1 MDLEWVKFLLS
12 FARTHSYIRAG
23 KIRFSGEQKSAPEHK
38 FRRMLCASYIQC
50 FSFSDSIITLDNTW
64 HAWGGGG
71 AGAVKIFSKVFA
83 GEGGPKFLFWWGI
96 NFVVWAGVT

>member
-23 KIRFSGEQKSAPEHK
+23 KIRFSGEQKSAPQHK
-38 FRRMLCASYIQC
+38 FRRTLCASCY
-50 FSFSDSIITLDNTW
+50 SIITLENTW

-71 AGAVKIFSKVFA
+71 GVKIFSKVFA